1 MNDPD
6 SKAAKPND
14 RIPQRPSPG
23 AVSGSEQAKQSIEPG
38 LYVVA
43 TPIGNLRDVTLRALD
58 VLAAADLVL
67 AEDTRVTRKL
77 LSAYGLGARLEAYHE
92 HNAASSG
99 ARALEALEAGQIVAL
114 VSDAGTPLVSDPGE
128 GLVRDAIAAGY
139 RVVPLPGASA
149 LLAALAG
156 AGLPAAR
163 FLFAGFP
170 SAKAGAR
177 RELFEELSAVPA
189 TLVFFET
196 GPRLAESL
204 ADMAAVFGD
213 RPAAIGR
220 ELTKLFEEFRR
231 GSLATLAA
239 QVASGETPRGEI
251 VVVVGPPPPREG
263 LSDAAIAAGVADDAL
278 RAALASLPT
287 RDAAQRV
294 ADETGAARRAL
305 YQRALQL
312 KDG

>member
-1 MNDPD
+1 V
-6 SKAAKPND
+6 
-14 RIPQRPSPG
+14 
-23 AVSGSEQAKQSIEPG
+23 VS
-38 LYVVA
+38 

-99 ARALEALEAGQIVAL
+99 ARALEALDAGQIVAL

-128 GLVRDAIAAGY
+128 GLVRDAIAAGH
-139 RVVPLPGASA
+139 RVAPVPGASA
-149 LLAALAG
+149 LLAGLAG

-170 SAKAGAR
+170 PPKAGAR
-177 RELFEELSAVPA
+177 REMFEELADVPA

-204 ADMAAVFGD
+204 ADMAAVYGD
-213 RPAAIGR
+213 RSAAIGR
-220 ELTKLFEEFRR
+220 ELTKMFEEFRR
-231 GSLATLAA
+231 GGLLTLAQA
-239 QVASGETPRGEI
+239 MAAAETPRGEL
-251 VVVVGPPPPREG
+251 VVVVAPPAPRQG
-263 LSDAAIAAGVADDAL
+263 LSNAAIAAGEADAAL
-278 RAALASLPT
+278 RAALATLPT

-294 ADETGAARRAL
+294 ALETGAARRAL